1 MREPTDNAVE
11 AAERIFAAHDGIMR
25 TGEAL
30 AAGVHRRTLYWMR
43 DHGRLETLSRGIY
56 ALDSASLPASPD
68 VAAVMR
74 RVPDAVLCLI
84 SALEFHGIGTQIPS
98 AVQIALPRSVRPPKI
113 DRPRVQ
119 VFSMSEHTIRAGVE
133 FHTMAGS
140 EMRVFGVAKTIADC
154 FRYRS
159 RIGLDVALEALQEV
173 VRKRTVTPDEIM
185 RFARIDGVQT
195 VVEPYLQALL

>member
-1 MREPTDNAVE
+1 MREPSDNAVE
-11 AAERIFAAHDGIMR
+11 AAERVFTAHDGIMR

-30 AAGVHRRTLYWMR
+30 AAGIHRRTLYWMR
-43 DHGRLETLSRGIY
+43 DHGKLETLSRGIY
-56 ALDSASLPASPD
+56 ALESAPLPASPD

-74 RVPDAVLCLI
+74 RVPDAVLCLV
-84 SALEFHGIGTQIPS
+84 SALELHGIGTQIPS
-98 AVQIALPRSVRPPKI
+98 AVQIALPRSVRPPRI

-119 VFSMSEHTIRAGVE
+119 VFSMSERTLRAGVE
-133 FHTMAGS
+133 LHTMAGS

-173 VRKRTVTPDEIM
+173 VRKRTVTPAEIM
-185 RFARIDGVQT
+185 QFARIDGVQT

>member
-1 MREPTDNAVE
+1 MREPSDNAVE
-11 AAERIFAAHDGIMR
+11 AAERVFTAHDGIMR
-25 TGEAL
+25 TGEAF

-43 DHGRLETLSRGIY
+43 DHGKLETLSRGIY
-56 ALDSASLPASPD
+56 ALGSAPLPASPD

-74 RVPDAVLCLI
+74 RVPDAVLCLV

-119 VFSMSEHTIRAGVE
+119 VFSMSEQTLRAGVE

-173 VRKRTVTPDEIM
+173 VRKRAITPAEIM